1 MRREKRKMKPGH
13 VGIVDAVN
21 NAVATVRGAANT
33 LIAFSC
39 SGQELDDDTIGLL
52 YDALNRAA
60 DSMERVAESIKSEDE
75 GGQR

>member
-1 MRREKRKMKPGH
+1 MKPGH
-13 VGIVDAVN
+13 VGIVDAAN
-21 NAVATVRGAANT
+21 NAVATVRGAAST

-39 SGQELDDDTIGLL
+39 SGQELDDDAIGLL

-75 GGQR
+75 GEEK